1 MTEPSPWTSI
11 PVLLRVRMALHRL
24 RVVVL
29 RWCGGGKSR
38 GVARP
43 AVSCGVQTPAEPRVD
58 VAFLGLPTA
67 MRVDEEVTVGSG

>member
-1 MTEPSPWTSI
+1 M
-11 PVLLRVRMALHRL
+11 VLHVL
-24 RVVVL
+24 RVVLYGV
-29 RWCGGGKSR
+29 WCGGGKSR